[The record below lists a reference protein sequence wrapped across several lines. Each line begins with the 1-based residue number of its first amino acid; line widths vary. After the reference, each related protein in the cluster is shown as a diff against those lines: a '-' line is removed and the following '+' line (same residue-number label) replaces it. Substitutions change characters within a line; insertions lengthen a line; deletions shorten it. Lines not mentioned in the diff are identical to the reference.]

1 LAGMI
6 FFAYWEIHT
15 RSPMLDLAFFTRK
28 RVFALSN
35 LAAFIHYSTTFS
47 LGFMLSLYLQYI
59 NDLS

>member
-1 LAGMI
+1 MI
-6 FFAYWEIHT
+6 FFTYSEIHT
-15 RSPMLDLAFFTRK
+15 RTPMLDLALFTRN

-35 LAAFIHYSTTFS
+35 LAAFIHYSATFS